1 MYTKVSNRM
10 QCKLWSCSL
19 LREEQCYRYDILFIA
34 GGLKLNICMIYTDK
48 TTVLLKW
55 EELDLYKKMYILI
68 STMTTQNID
77 FRQDL

>member
-1 MYTKVSNRM
+1 
-10 QCKLWSCSL
+10 
-19 LREEQCYRYDILFIA
+19 
-34 GGLKLNICMIYTDK
+34 MIYTDK

-68 STMTTQNID
+68 STMIKQNID

>member
-1 MYTKVSNRM
+1 M
-10 QCKLWSCSL
+10 QCKLWSSSL
-19 LREEQCYRYDILFIA
+19 LREEQCYRCDNLFIV
-34 GGLKLNICMIYTDK
+34 GGMKLNICMIYIDK

-68 STMTTQNID
+68 STMTKQNID